1 MLTLSRDTADVKLT
15 YLGRLG
21 LRLRIGLLYHFNIN
35 RQGAQ

>member
-15 YLGRLG
+15 YLFG
-21 LRLRIGLLYHFNIN
+21 LRLRIGLLYNFNVN

>member
-15 YLGRLG
+15 YLGFG
-21 LRLRIGLLYHFNIN
+21 LRLRIGLLYNFNVN